1 MQIKFKAY
9 LELTLAMF
17 IAGSSVVVSKLLVQT
32 LPVFLASECSL
43 IIALMILIPLTFI
56 TKKDLPKLDMKTTSI
71 LFLQSIT
78 GVFLFRVLLFFGL
91 KFTSAIESG
100 LITSASPAMVGILAY
115 FILKEKL
122 SLNRVIG
129 IICVVIGI
137 LIVNIYNSINIPS
150 NNLNSIKGNVLI
162 FIAIICEALFSV
174 LSKKTIIPIPSLYR
188 TTIITI
194 FSTLC
199 FIPFSIYDML
209 HFDFSHLNSTAYL
222 SVLYY
227 GIFVSVISYILWFK
241 GISKVPASNAA
252 VFTGIMSVSSIC
264 LSSIILSEKI
274 LPVHVLSLLLIIL
287 GIYIS
292 CSNNVNRL
300 TFRTNGNIRK
310 ASKFS
315 FHNDVSEN

>member
-1 MQIKFKAY
+1 MQLKFKAY

-43 IIALMILIPLTFI
+43 IIALMILIPLTFM

-150 NNLNSIKGNVLI
+150 NNLNSMKGNILI

-199 FIPFSIYDML
+199 FIPFSIYDIL
-209 HFDFSHLNSTAYL
+209 HFDFSHLNSIAYL
-222 SVLYY
+222 SLLYY

-292 CSNNVNRL
+292 CSNNVNHL
-300 TFRTNGNIRK
+300 AFRTNGTMHK

-315 FHNDVSEN
+315 LHNDVSEN

>member
-129 IICVVIGI
+129 IICVVVGI
-137 LIVNIYNSINIPS
+137 LIVNIYNSFNIPS
-150 NNLNSIKGNVLI
+150 NTLNSLKGNVLI

-199 FIPFSIYDML
+199 FIPFSIYDIL
-209 HFDFSHLNSTAYL
+209 HFDFSHLNSIAYL
-222 SVLYY
+222 SLLYY

-252 VFTGIMSVSSIC
+252 VFTGIMSVSSIG
-264 LSSIILSEKI
+264 LSSIILNEKI

-292 CSNNVNRL
+292 CSTNVNQITL
-300 TFRTNGNIRK
+300 RTNANMRK

-315 FHNDVSEN
+315 LHNDASEN